1 MENTYQMKLRYFLFL
16 FAILSITACNSET
29 KKVEPL
35 PEKIF
40 LHSFTDTV
48 NLDTFK
54 VVLKGKKSK
63 EMSLLFT
70 IYNYKGEQIYK
81 EEIKAETLL
90 KSYLASEDLKKEN
103 DKIKFLNDEVNFF
116 FEEEHFLVPAIT
128 AEEKPDKN
136 TPDKNFYEEL
146 KLTQLN
152 GFSYSLGK
160 DIQIYIAWSI
170 KEQKVKVYYRC
181 C

>member
-1 MENTYQMKLRYFLFL
+1 MKIRYLL
-16 FAILSITACNSET
+16 LLLLISVVAACTTET

-35 PEKIF
+35 PEKI
-40 LHSFTDTV
+40 LTHAFTDTLH
-48 NLDTFK
+48 LDTFK
-54 VVLKGKKSK
+54 VVLNGKGSK
-63 EMSLLFT
+63 NMSLLFT
-70 IYNYKGEQIYK
+70 IKNYKGEQIYK

-128 AEEKPDKN
+128 AEEKPDQN
-136 TPDKNFYEEL
+136 TPDKKFYEEL
-146 KLTQLN
+146 KKNQLN

-160 DIQIYIAWSI
+160 DRQLYIAWSV
-170 KEQKVKVYYRC
+170 KEQKVKVYYKC

>member
-1 MENTYQMKLRYFLFL
+1 MKIRYIILLFSIIA
-16 FAILSITACNSET
+16 FAACNSET

-35 PEKIF
+35 PEKVIT
-40 LHSFTDTV
+40 HSFTDTV
-48 NLDTFK
+48 HLDTFK
-54 VVLKGKKSK
+54 VVLKGKESK
-63 EMSLLFT
+63 NMSLLFT
-70 IYNYKGEQIYK
+70 INNYKGEEIYK
-81 EEIKAETLL
+81 VEIKAETLL

-128 AEEKPDKN
+128 AEEKPDQN

-146 KLTQLN
+146 KQNQLN

-160 DIQIYIAWSI
+160 DSQLYIAWSV
-170 KEQKVKVYYRC
+170 KEQKVKVYYKC

>member
-1 MENTYQMKLRYFLFL
+1 MNFRNLLFL
-16 FAILSITACNSET
+16 FTILSFVACNSAT
-29 KKVEPL
+29 KQIEPL
-35 PEKIF
+35 PEKIAI
-40 LHSFTDTV
+40 HSFSDTAK
-48 NLDTFK
+48 LDTFK
-54 VVLKGKKSK
+54 IVLKGKQLKD
-63 EMSLLFT
+63 MSLLFT
-70 IYNYKGEQIYK
+70 INNYEGKQIYK
-81 EEIKAETLL
+81 EEIRAEILL

-146 KLTQLN
+146 KRNQLN

-160 DIQIYIAWSI
+160 DAQIYIAWSV
-170 KEQKVKVYYRC
+170 KEQKVKVYYKC